1 MESPTMMLYVLIGM
15 IIAGS
20 VVAVETA
27 DLLSSAICVGAVGFA
42 LGIVDLLLG
51 APDLALTQVAVE
63 VICLV
68 ILIRAVVHRRE
79 GGDLTGHWS
88 MEIAVTLLVLGV
100 FLAVTFTATT
110 ALTPFGQPLL
120 DEAVKSDEVTTV
132 SETYLTE
139 AKDATGAT
147 NVVTAILLDF
157 RAYDTLGEATVIFVS
172 VIGALVVLRPIGRLR
187 RKRHEPHREVET

>member
-1 MESPTMMLYVLIGM
+1 MESPTMMLYVLLGLM
-15 IIAGS
+15 IAAS

-42 LGIVDLLLG
+42 LSVVDLLMG
-51 APDLALTQVAVE
+51 APDLAVTQVAVE
-63 VICLV
+63 VVCLV

-88 MEIAVTLLVLGV
+88 MEIGVTLLVLGV
-100 FLAVTFTATT
+100 FLAIAFSATT
-110 ALTPFGQPLL
+110 ALVPFGEPLL
-120 DEAVKSDEVTTV
+120 DEAVKSDKVDTV

-139 AKDATGAT
+139 AMKRTGAT

-187 RKRHEPHREVET
+187 RERHEPHR